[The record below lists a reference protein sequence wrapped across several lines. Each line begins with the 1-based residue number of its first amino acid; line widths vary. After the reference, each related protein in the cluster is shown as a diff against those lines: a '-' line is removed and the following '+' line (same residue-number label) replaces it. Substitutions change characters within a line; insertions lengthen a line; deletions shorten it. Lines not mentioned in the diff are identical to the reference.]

1 MAYASSE
8 SGRPYTNTRFRGGGL
23 LTISETGLSLKFSIL
38 PLTPAESD
46 AHDNGARC
54 PVILVS
60 TVIEAAGEKTVVD
73 DKDRRRELGHFM
85 RTRRERLSP
94 KSVGLPKGPCE
105 KDAGVAARR
114 GIPTRLLL

>member
-1 MAYASSE
+1 M
-8 SGRPYTNTRFRGGGL
+8 
-23 LTISETGLSLKFSIL
+23 LTISETKLSLNFSIL

-46 AHDNGARC
+46 GHNNGARC

-73 DKDRRRELGHFM
+73 DKDRRRELGHFV

-94 KSVGLPKGPCE
+94 KEPRFTERPCE